1 MTKPSQISTFP
12 SSRST
17 KARSTSKNNMSKTAF
32 LFPGQGSQTVGM
44 GRDLA
49 RAFPVAQQ
57 TFEEANDALGFN
69 LAELCWNGPEE
80 QLRLTEFT
88 QPAIFTV
95 SVAALRV
102 LAAAGV
108 TADYLAGH
116 SLGEYSANVAA
127 DSIEFAA
134 GARTVR
140 RRGQLMQQAVPAGQ
154 GAMAAILG
162 MAPDSVAAIC
172 QEVVEELAA
181 PVEPA
186 NMNTPEQTVIS
197 GATAAVERAVVLARE
212 RGAKRAV
219 LLQVSA
225 PFHCSLMQPAQDALS
240 PILQS
245 IPFSSAKAPIAINV
259 DARLVSDGN
268 ALRDALV
275 RQVTG
280 AVRWTESMQL
290 LIAEGVTTFVEVG
303 PGKVLSG
310 LLRQIDRTQK
320 CAHVEDPASLEK
332 LLAVP
337 GPGNMRDG

>member
-1 MTKPSQISTFP
+1 
-12 SSRST
+12 
-17 KARSTSKNNMSKTAF
+17 MSKTAF
-32 LFPGQGSQTVGM
+32 LFPGQGSQSVGM

-49 RAFPVAQQ
+49 DAFPIARQ
-57 TFEEANDALGFN
+57 TFEEANDALGYD
-69 LAELCWNGPEE
+69 LAALCFHGPEE

-102 LAAAGV
+102 LTAAGA

-127 DSIEFAA
+127 GAIGFAE

-140 RRGQLMQQAVPAGQ
+140 RRGQLMQQAVPAGE

-162 MAPDSVAAIC
+162 MPPEQVIAVCLEASRQAG
-172 QEVVEELAA
+172 A

-186 NMNTPEQTVIS
+186 NFNAPEQTVIS
-197 GATAAVERAVVLARE
+197 GATAAVETAVALARE

-219 LLQVSA
+219 MLQVSA
-225 PFHCSLMQPAQDALS
+225 PFHCSLMQPAQDGLA
-240 PILQS
+240 PILEAIS
-245 IPFSSAKAPIAINV
+245 FSPAKSAVVVNV
-259 DARLVSDGN
+259 DATAVEEGP
-268 ALRDALV
+268 ALRDALI

-290 LIAEGVTTFVEVG
+290 LISKGVTDFIEVG

-310 LLRQIDRTQK
+310 LMRQIDRSQK
-320 CAHVEDPASLEK
+320 CSQVEDAASLEK
-332 LLAVP
+332 VLAVI
-337 GPGNMRDG
+337 R

>member
-1 MTKPSQISTFP
+1 
-12 SSRST
+12 
-17 KARSTSKNNMSKTAF
+17 
-32 LFPGQGSQTVGM
+32 M

-49 RAFPVAQQ
+49 DAFPIARQ
-57 TFEEANDALGFN
+57 TFEEANDALGYN
-69 LAELCWNGPEE
+69 LAELCFNGPEE

-102 LAAAGV
+102 LAAAGA

-127 DSIEFAA
+127 GAIDFAD
-134 GARTVR
+134 GARTVS
-140 RRGQLMQQAVPAGQ
+140 RRGQLMQQAVPPGE

-162 MAPDSVAAIC
+162 MPPEQVAAVC
-172 QEVVEELAA
+172 LEAARHTGA

-186 NMNTPEQTVIS
+186 NLNAPEQTVIS
-197 GATAAVERAVVLARE
+197 GATAAVEAAVALARE
-212 RGAKRAV
+212 QGVKRAV
-219 LLQVSA
+219 MLQVSA

-240 PILQS
+240 PILAAIS
-245 IPFSSAKAPIAINV
+245 FSPAKLPVVVNV
-259 DARLVSDGN
+259 DAALVEAGP

-290 LIAEGVTTFVEVG
+290 LIARGVTNFIEVG

-310 LLRQIDRTQK
+310 LMRQIDRSQK
-320 CAHVEDPASLEK
+320 CSQVEDSASLEK
-332 LLAVP
+332 VLALI
-337 GPGNMRDG
+337 R

>member
-1 MTKPSQISTFP
+1 
-12 SSRST
+12 
-17 KARSTSKNNMSKTAF
+17 
-32 LFPGQGSQTVGM
+32 M

-49 RAFPVAQQ
+49 AAFPIARQ
-57 TFEEANDALGFN
+57 TFEEANDALGFD
-69 LAELCWNGPEE
+69 LAELCFRGPEE

-102 LAAAGV
+102 LAAAGA
-108 TADYLAGH
+108 TADYFAGH

-127 DSIEFAA
+127 GAIEFAA
-134 GARTVR
+134 AARTVR
-140 RRGQLMQQAVPAGQ
+140 RRGQLMQEAVPAGQ

-162 MAPDSVAAIC
+162 MPLDKVIAVC
-172 QEVVEELAA
+172 QEASREVGA

-197 GATAAVERAVVLARE
+197 GAAVAVERAIALAKE
-212 RGAKRAV
+212 RGARRAV

-225 PFHCSLMQPAQDALS
+225 PFHCSLMQPAQDALA
-240 PILQS
+240 PVLETLRFL
-245 IPFSSAKAPIAINV
+245 PAKVPVVVNV
-259 DARLVSDGN
+259 DAALVSEAD

-280 AVRWTESMQL
+280 AVRWTQSMQL
-290 LIAEGVTTFVEVG
+290 LIAEGVTNFVEVG

-310 LLRQIDRTQK
+310 LLRQIDRSQK
-320 CAHVEDPASLEK
+320 CGQAEDPASIEK
-332 LLAVP
+332 LLAALS
-337 GPGNMRDG
+337 